1 VSTKRR
7 PSQSATRSGIWSWRW
22 LGHYRRQQ
30 ELSRRE
36 PLNHDELHIPGRYTD
51 NIPGGDSNR
60 ANILL
65 LESARVD
72 RQEDFAAHFAHFNS
86 YYLTAYLN
94 AVIGNIGTRGIII
107 YATKLTTPPRPLA
120 CSITLDPPPQPIGL
134 AAPVW
139 VAYRA
144 SWNEHRGWCC
154 HIRHLVNDQ
163 AEVHRFLGAP
173 LVPAPEVVADFIARL
188 TRIHT
193 LNSLGPDHPAA
204 RYHYTPDELADHLT
218 RFTPACVWLG

>member
-1 VSTKRR
+1 MGVKRR
-7 PSQSATRSGIWSWRW
+7 PSQSATRRGIWSWRW
-22 LGHYRRQQ
+22 LGPYRRGQ
-30 ELSRRE
+30 EFSRRE
-36 PLNHDELHIPGRYTD
+36 PLNHDDPQ
-51 NIPGGDSNR
+51 IPGGCIDNLPGSDSNR
-60 ANILL
+60 TNILFP
-65 LESARVD
+65 ESARVD
-72 RQEDFAAHFAHFNS
+72 QREDFTVHFGRCNS

-94 AVIGNIGTRGIII
+94 AVIGNISARGVVI
-107 YATKLTTPPRPLA
+107 YAAELTTPPRPLA
-120 CSITLDPPPQPIGL
+120 CSITLDPPPQPIGF

-188 TRIHT
+188 SRIQT
-193 LNSLGPDHPAA
+193 LNNLGPDHPAP
-204 RYHYTPDELADHLT
+204 RCHYTPQELADHLA